1 MTVLSNGN
9 GLPLI
14 LSLTCLGVV
23 SAAWDSTVMPS
34 VYSNLNPRD
43 NSQNPLGYIPS
54 NTLTGIA
61 IAVVL
66 AIALTQSFLSL
77 RYRTTW
83 MLALVI
89 GQYCYAIGFGLRF
102 ALHSHPDSSGIY
114 IVEYLFIV
122 LPPCAF
128 IAADYI
134 LLGRL
139 AAFLACGEYVPL
151 PLNRI
156 TRIFVISDIST
167 FLIQAAGGSST
178 ISSNPN
184 VALAGEH
191 TFLAGLS
198 LQLLSFLI
206 FSVIYVRFL
215 YKVYTLRPEI
225 WKGDQHKPW
234 HEDWRALA
242 CALAISS
249 IGILIRSGYRVAELS
264 YGFQGFL
271 ATTEAYFYL
280 LDTLPLVIASAAY
293 IPYWPGRFIRNNA
306 EQNIS
311 ESKRSVIQPS
321 FQE

>member
-1 MTVLSNGN
+1 MQELPTVPSAYH
-9 GLPLI
+9 I
-14 LSLTCLGVV
+14 V
-23 SAAWDSTVMPS
+23 SAPQSLQEYPCYPTVTGS
-34 VYSNLNPRD
+34 SLD
-43 NSQNPLGYIPS
+43 NSQNPLGYVPS

-66 AIALTQSFLSL
+66 AIALTLSFLSL

-139 AAFLACGEYVPL
+139 AAYLACGEYVPL

-156 TRIFVISDIST
+156 TRVFVISDIST
-167 FLIQAAGGSST
+167 FLIQAAGGGST
-178 ISSNPN
+178 ISHNPN

-191 TFLAGLS
+191 IFLAGLS

-225 WKGDQHKPW
+225 WK
-234 HEDWRALA
+234 DWRALA

-249 IGILIRSGYRVAELS
+249 IGILVFFT
-264 YGFQGFL
+264 GFQGFL

-280 LDTLPLVIASAAY
+280 LDTLPLVIASATY

-306 EQNIS
+306 EQSTS
-311 ESKRSVIQPS
+311 ESNPSVIQPS
-321 FQE
+321 FPK